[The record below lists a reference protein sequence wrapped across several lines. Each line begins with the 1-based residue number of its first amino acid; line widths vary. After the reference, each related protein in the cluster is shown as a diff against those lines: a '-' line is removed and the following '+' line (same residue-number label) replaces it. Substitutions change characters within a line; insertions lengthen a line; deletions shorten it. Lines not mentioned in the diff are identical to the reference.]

1 MATNDPNAT
10 TDGQYD
16 ERLIQVRRTA
26 KVVKGGRIFRFSAI
40 AVVGNGCGRFGY
52 GSGTARE
59 VPEAIRK
66 AMESAR
72 RNLIEIGLNASTI
85 HHTIKARHGA
95 TQVLLMP
102 APEGTGIIAGGPMR
116 SIFEV
121 AGIQNIT
128 AKCFGSTNPINVVRA
143 TVNGLLKSHSPSSI
157 AEKRGKSLEDIME
170 AVNA

>member
-1 MATNDPNAT
+1 MAKNDPNVSA
-10 TDGQYD
+10 DGQYE

-40 AVVGNGCGRFGY
+40 SVVGNGCGRFGY

-72 RNLIEIGLNASTI
+72 RNLIEIELNDSTI
-85 HHTIKARHGA
+85 HHTIIAQHGA
-95 TQVLLMP
+95 TKVLLKP
-102 APEGTGIIAGGPMR
+102 APEGAGIIAGAPMR
-116 SIFEV
+116 AVFEV

-128 AKCFGSTNPINVVRA
+128 GKCYGSTNPINVVRA
-143 TVNGLLKSHSPSSI
+143 TISGLLSSDSPHSI
-157 AEKRGKSLEDIME
+157 AEKRGKSVEDIME
-170 AVNA
+170 TVNA

>member
-1 MATNDPNAT
+1 MANDQNMT
-10 TDGQYD
+10 TDSQYD

-40 AVVGNGCGRFGY
+40 SVVGNGCGRFGF

-72 RNLIEIGLNASTI
+72 RNLVDIDLNDTTI
-85 HHTIKARHGA
+85 HHTVIANHGA
-95 TQVLLMP
+95 TKVLLKP
-102 APEGTGIIAGGPMR
+102 APEGTGIIAGGAMR
-116 SIFEV
+116 SVFEV

-143 TVNGLLKSHSPSSI
+143 TVKGLVDSYSPEQI
-157 AEKRGKSLEDIME
+157 AHKRGKTVEEIME